1 MICAPPMALSP
12 GTRLGLY
19 EIVGPL
25 GAGGMGEVYRAKD
38 TKLGRDVALKVLP
51 ELFARDPD
59 RLARF
64 EREAQ
69 LLASLNHPNI
79 AAIYGIEGVGS
90 VPPAGETR
98 PPKQALAL
106 VLELV
111 EGPTLAERIKQ
122 GPVPL
127 SEALGIAKQIAD
139 ALEAAHEQG
148 VIHRDLK
155 PANVKLRA
163 DGTVKVLDFGL
174 AKALDP
180 ASPTSADAMQSPTMT
195 GRATEMGMIL
205 GTAAYMSP
213 EQAKGKAADRRADVW
228 AFGVV
233 LFEMITGDQLFRGET
248 SSEVMASV
256 MKEEPD
262 WTRLPANLPA
272 PVVRLLHRCLEK
284 DPRKRLSAIG
294 DARFDL
300 EDTDA
305 GGARLGTPSSSSAGW
320 PASRVALVAAG
331 AVLIGA
337 VATWTVLSSLR
348 PVPAAVVSRSSIL
361 PAANSTLFPDAASVA
376 ISPDARMVAFVTGDA
391 QGNGMQLWIRRVDS
405 LVARAVD
412 GAQGAIQPFWS
423 PDSRTIGFFTKDKLK
438 TVSADGG
445 RVEEICDVQDAR
457 GGAWAANNTLVFA
470 PANAGPLMRVSAS
483 GGTPEPA
490 TSLDASR
497 GETGH
502 RFPSFLPDGDH
513 FLYAALPARAGTFNV
528 YIGSLSGSKAQLLM
542 KAESAPVYASPGYLL
557 FDRKGGLVAQRFD
570 PARQAL
576 SGDPEPLEDVP
587 GGVGAQWFADHA
599 VSASATGALAYLA
612 APPANTG
619 LVWFDGAGR
628 ETGRVEVPPG
638 QYEQVA
644 LSRDGRR
651 AVAERRVSPSV
662 ADLWMIDLERGGA
675 TRFTTGS
682 SVNFAAAWSPDG
694 ERVVFSSDR
703 NGPEALFVKPSN
715 GTGSE
720 QVLYQ
725 SPSLF
730 KQPQSWSPDGKYV
743 VYTDNSPTT
752 NLDLWVMPMGG
763 GGESKPFVYA
773 QSPANETLG
782 QISPDG
788 RWMAY
793 VSDETGRAEA
803 YVQAFPT
810 PGRKFRL
817 TTGGTSG
824 VWWRKDSKQLLM
836 LNSDATALLQVDV
849 QPGQEFSATA
859 PKVIGHLPKGLQAAD
874 VSPDLQRLLGLMI
887 EGGNVN
893 MSVTLVQN
901 WTSAFTHSPIR

>member
-1 MICAPPMALSP
+1 MALEP

-79 AAIYGIEGVGS
+79 AQIYGITPTG
-90 VPPAGETR
+90 
-98 PPKQALAL
+98 LAL

-122 GPVPL
+122 GSIPL

-180 ASPTSADAMQSPTMT
+180 ASPISADAMLSPTMT

-228 AFGVV
+228 AFGAV

-272 PVVRLLHRCLEK
+272 PVTRLLHRCLEK

-300 EDTDA
+300 EETDA
-305 GGARLGTPSSSSAGW
+305 GGARAGTPSSSNTGW

-331 AVLIGA
+331 AVLVGA
-337 VATWTVLSSLR
+337 IATWAVFSRLLLQPTPSL
-348 PVPAAVVSRSSIL
+348 VISRSSIL

-391 QGNGMQLWIRRVDS
+391 QGNGMQLWIRRLDS
-405 LVARAVD
+405 LAARAVD
-412 GAQGAIQPFWS
+412 GGQGGIQPFWS
-423 PDSRTIGFFTKDKLK
+423 PDSRAIGFFTKDKLK
-438 TVSADGG
+438 TVSAAGG

-457 GGAWAANNTLVFA
+457 GGSWGANNVLVFA

-483 GGTPEPA
+483 GGTPAPA

-513 FLYAALPARAGTFNV
+513 FLYAALPGRAGAFDV
-528 YIGSLSGSKAQLLM
+528 YVGSLSGSKAGLLM
-542 KAESAPVYASPGYLL
+542 KAESTPVYAAPGYLL
-557 FDRKGGLVAQRFD
+557 FDRKAGLVAQRFD
-570 PARQAL
+570 PASRTL
-576 SGDPEPLEDVP
+576 SGDPLPLEDVP
-587 GGVGAQWFADHA
+587 GGVGAQWFSNHA
-599 VSASATGALAYLA
+599 VSASATGVLAYLA
-612 APPANTG
+612 TPPVNTG
-619 LVWFDGAGR
+619 LVWFDAAGR

-675 TRFTTGS
+675 TRFTSGS
-682 SVNFAAAWSPDG
+682 SVSFFAAWSPDG

-703 NGPEALFVKPSN
+703 EGPETILVKPSN

-720 QVLYQ
+720 EVLVR
-725 SPSLF
+725 SLSLF

-743 VYTDNSPTT
+743 VYTDLSPTT
-752 NLDLWVMPMGG
+752 NQDLWIMPMGG
-763 GGESKPFVYA
+763 ADSKPFVYA
-773 QSPANETLG
+773 QSPANETGG

-788 RWMAY
+788 HWIAY
-793 VSDETGRAEA
+793 LSDETGRTEA

-836 LNSDATALLQVDV
+836 LNSDETALLQVDV

-874 VSPDLQRLLGLMI
+874 VSQDLQRLLGLMI

-901 WTSAFTHSPIR
+901 WMTELQKGR

>member
-1 MICAPPMALSP
+1 MRAPPMALDP

-98 PPKQALAL
+98 PLKRALGAEQVGSVPPAGETRPPKQALAL

-122 GPVPL
+122 GPIPL
-127 SEALGIAKQIAD
+127 GEALGIAKQIAD

-163 DGTVKVLDFGL
+163 DGAVKVLDFGL

-262 WTRLPANLPA
+262 WSRLPANLPA
-272 PVVRLLHRCLEK
+272 SVVRLLHRCLEK

-300 EDTDA
+300 EDAVA
-305 GGARLGTPSSSSAGW
+305 GGVRPGTSSASTAGW
-320 PASRVALVAAG
+320 PATRVALVVAAG
-331 AVLIGA
+331 MLVAV
-337 VATWTVLSSLR
+337 VVTWTVTSALR
-348 PVPAAVVSRSSIL
+348 PAPSALASRSSIL
-361 PAANSTLFPDAASVA
+361 PPANSTIFPDAASVA

-391 QGNGMQLWIRRVDS
+391 QGNGMQLWIRRVDA
-405 LVARAVD
+405 LVARVVD
-412 GAQGAIQPFWS
+412 GGQGAIQPFWS

-438 TVSADGG
+438 TVSVDGG

-457 GGAWAANNTLVFA
+457 GGAWAASNVLVFA
-470 PANAGPLMRVSAS
+470 PANAGPLLRVSAS

-502 RFPSFLPDGDH
+502 RFPTFLPDGDH
-513 FLYAALPARAGTFNV
+513 FLYAALPSHGGTFDV
-528 YIGSLSGSKAQLLM
+528 YIGSLSGSKAERLM
-542 KAESAPVYASPGYLL
+542 KAESTPVYAEPGYLL
-557 FDRKGGLVAQRFD
+557 FDRKG
-570 PARQAL
+570 
-576 SGDPEPLEDVP
+576 
-587 GGVGAQWFADHA
+587 
-599 VSASATGALAYLA
+599 
-612 APPANTG
+612 
-619 LVWFDGAGR
+619 
-628 ETGRVEVPPG
+628 
-638 QYEQVA
+638 
-644 LSRDGRR
+644 
-651 AVAERRVSPSV
+651 
-662 ADLWMIDLERGGA
+662 
-675 TRFTTGS
+675 
-682 SVNFAAAWSPDG
+682 
-694 ERVVFSSDR
+694 
-703 NGPEALFVKPSN
+703 
-715 GTGSE
+715 
-720 QVLYQ
+720 
-725 SPSLF
+725 
-730 KQPQSWSPDGKYV
+730 
-743 VYTDNSPTT
+743 
-752 NLDLWVMPMGG
+752 
-763 GGESKPFVYA
+763 
-773 QSPANETLG
+773 
-782 QISPDG
+782 
-788 RWMAY
+788 
-793 VSDETGRAEA
+793 
-803 YVQAFPT
+803 
-810 PGRKFRL
+810 
-817 TTGGTSG
+817 
-824 VWWRKDSKQLLM
+824 
-836 LNSDATALLQVDV
+836 
-849 QPGQEFSATA
+849 
-859 PKVIGHLPKGLQAAD
+859 
-874 VSPDLQRLLGLMI
+874 
-887 EGGNVN
+887 
-893 MSVTLVQN
+893 
-901 WTSAFTHSPIR
+901 

>member
-1 MICAPPMALSP
+1 MIRPPPMPLAP
-12 GTRLGLY
+12 GARLGLY

-38 TKLGRDVALKVLP
+38 TKLGREVALKVLP

-90 VPPAGETR
+90 VPPTGETR

-122 GPVPL
+122 GPIPL
-127 SEALGIAKQIAD
+127 AEALAIARQIAD

-148 VIHRDLK
+148 VVHRDLK
-155 PANVKLRA
+155 PANVKLRT

-180 ASPTSADAMQSPTMT
+180 AMPTSADAMQSPTMT

-213 EQAKGKAADRRADVW
+213 EQAKGKSADRRADVW

-262 WTRLPANLPA
+262 WSRLPVDLP
-272 PVVRLLHRCLEK
+272 PSVVRLLHRCLEK

-300 EDTDA
+300 EDAVA
-305 GGARLGTPSSSSAGW
+305 GGARPGTSSPSTVGW
-320 PASRVALVAAG
+320 PAPRVALVAVG
-331 AVLIGA
+331 GLLIGV
-337 VATWTVLSSLR
+337 VATWAVSSALR
-348 PVPAAVVSRSSIL
+348 SAPAAPVSRSSIL

-376 ISPDARMVAFVTGDA
+376 MSPDGQMVAFVTGDA
-391 QGNGMQLWIRRVDS
+391 QGNGMQLWIRRVDA
-405 LVARAVD
+405 LLARAVD
-412 GAQGAIQPFWS
+412 GGQGAIQPFWS
-423 PDSRTIGFFTKDKLK
+423 PDSRMIGFFTKDKLK
-438 TVSADGG
+438 TVTADGG

-457 GGAWAANNTLVFA
+457 GGAWGGNNVLVFA
-470 PANAGPLMRVSAS
+470 PANAGPLMRVSAN

-490 TSLDASR
+490 TALDASR

-502 RFPSFLPDGDH
+502 RFPTFLPDGDH
-513 FLYAALPARAGTFNV
+513 FLYAALPPHAGAFDV
-528 YIGSLSGSKAQLLM
+528 YIGSLTGSKAQLLM
-542 KAESAPVYASPGYLL
+542 KAESAPVYASPAYLL

-570 PARQAL
+570 PASRTL
-576 SGDPEPLEDVP
+576 SGDPQPLEDLP
-587 GGVGAQWFADHA
+587 GGVSAQWFANHA

-612 APPANTG
+612 MPPVNTG
-619 LVWFDGAGR
+619 LVWFDAAGR

-651 AVAERRVSPSV
+651 ALAERRTSPAV
-662 ADLWMIDLERGGA
+662 ADLWIIDLERGGA
-675 TRFTTGS
+675 TRFTSGA
-682 SVNFAAAWSPDG
+682 SVSFFAVWSPDG
-694 ERVVFSSDR
+694 ERVAFSNDR
-703 NGPEALFVKPSN
+703 NGPETIFVKPSN

-720 QVLYQ
+720 QILYQ

-743 VYTDNSPTT
+743 VFTDLSPTT
-752 NLDLWVMPMGG
+752 NQDLWVMPMGG
-763 GGESKPFVYA
+763 GDAKPFAYA
-773 QSPANETLG
+773 QSPANENLG

-788 RWMAY
+788 HWMAY

-817 TTGGTSG
+817 TTAGTAG

-836 LNSDATALLQVDV
+836 LNSDSTALLQVDV
-849 QPGQEFSATA
+849 QPGQEFSATP
-859 PKVIGHLPKGLQAAD
+859 PKVIGHLPKGLQSVD

-901 WTSAFTHSPIR
+901 WASALGRPR

>member
-1 MICAPPMALSP
+1 
-12 GTRLGLY
+12 
-19 EIVGPL
+19 
-25 GAGGMGEVYRAKD
+25 MGEVYRAKD

-79 AAIYGIEGVGS
+79 AQIYGIEGVGS
-90 VPPAGETR
+90 VPLAGETR
-98 PPKQALAL
+98 PGGLAL

-122 GPVPL
+122 GPIPL
-127 SEALGIAKQIAD
+127 AEALAIATQIAD

-148 VIHRDLK
+148 VVHRDLK
-155 PANVKLRA
+155 PANVKLRT

-180 ASPTSADAMQSPTMT
+180 ALPTSADAMQSPTMT

-262 WTRLPANLPA
+262 WSRLPANLPTS
-272 PVVRLLHRCLEK
+272 VVRLLHRCLEK

-300 EDTDA
+300 EDAVA
-305 GGARLGTPSSSSAGW
+305 GGARPGTPAPSPGGW
-320 PASRVALVAAG
+320 PASRVALVAAAG
-331 AVLIGA
+331 LLIGV
-337 VATWTVLSSLR
+337 VATWTVSSTLR
-348 PVPAAVVSRSSIL
+348 PTASALASRSSIL
-361 PAANSTLFPDAASVA
+361 PASNSTLFPDAASVA
-376 ISPDARMVAFVTGDA
+376 ISPDARMVAFTTGDA
-391 QGNGMQLWIRRVDS
+391 QGNGMQLWIRRVDA
-405 LVARAVD
+405 LIARAVD
-412 GAQGAIQPFWS
+412 GGQGAIQPFWS
-423 PDSRTIGFFTKDKLK
+423 PDSRMVGFFTKDKLK
-438 TVSADGG
+438 TVSVDGG

-457 GGAWAANNTLVFA
+457 GGAWAANNVLVFA

-502 RFPSFLPDGDH
+502 RFPTFLPDGDH
-513 FLYAALPARAGTFNV
+513 FLYAALPSRGGTFDV
-528 YIGSLSGSKAQLLM
+528 YIGSLSGSKADRLM
-542 KAESAPVYASPGYLL
+542 KAEGTPVYAEPGYLL

-570 PARQAL
+570 PVRRTL
-576 SGDPEPLEDVP
+576 SGDPQPLEDVP
-587 GGVGAQWFADHA
+587 GGVGAQWFANHA
-599 VSASATGALAYLA
+599 VSVSATGALAYLA
-612 APPANTG
+612 TPPVNTG
-619 LVWFDGAGR
+619 LVWFDAAGR

-651 AVAERRVSPSV
+651 AVAERRISPSV
-662 ADLWMIDLERGGA
+662 ADLWMIDLVRGGA

-682 SVNFAAAWSPDG
+682 SVSFFAAWSPDG

-703 NGPEALFVKPSN
+703 NGPETLFVKPSN

-730 KQPQSWSPDGKYV
+730 KQPQSWSPDGRYV
-743 VYTDNSPTT
+743 VYTDLSPTT
-752 NLDLWVMPMGG
+752 NQDLWVMPMGG
-763 GGESKPFVYA
+763 ADAKPFVYA
-773 QSPANETLG
+773 QSPANENFG

-788 RWMAY
+788 QWMAY
-793 VSDETGRAEA
+793 LSDETGRTEA

-817 TTGGTSG
+817 TTGGTAG
-824 VWWRKDSKQLLM
+824 VWWRKDSKQLLL
-836 LNSDATALLQVDV
+836 LNSDSTALLQVDV
-849 QPGQEFSATA
+849 QTGPEFSTTP
-859 PKVIGHLPKGLQAAD
+859 PKTIGHLPKGLQAAD
-874 VSPDLQRLLGLMI
+874 VTPDLQRLLGLMI
-887 EGGNVN
+887 EGGDVN

-901 WTSAFTHSPIR
+901 WTATLGRSR

>member
-1 MICAPPMALSP
+1 MMRAPPMALAP
-12 GTRLGLY
+12 GARLGLY

-38 TKLGRDVALKVLP
+38 TKLGREVALKVLP

-79 AAIYGIEGVGS
+79 AQIYGIAHD
-90 VPPAGETR
+90 P
-98 PPKQALAL
+98 ALAL

-122 GPVPL
+122 GGIPL

-233 LFEMITGDQLFRGET
+233 LFEMITGEQLFLGET

-300 EDTDA
+300 EETDA
-305 GGARLGTPSSSSAGW
+305 GGARSGTPSPSTGGW
-320 PASRVALVAAG
+320 PASRVALVAAAG
-331 AVLIGA
+331 LLVGVI
-337 VATWTVLSSLR
+337 ATWTLSSALPR
-348 PVPAAVVSRSSIL
+348 SAPSTVVSRSSIL

-376 ISPDARMVAFVTGDA
+376 ISPDARIVAFVTGDA
-391 QGNGMQLWIRRVDS
+391 QGNGMQLWIRRVDG

-412 GAQGAIQPFWS
+412 GAEGANQPFWS

-445 RVEEICDVQDAR
+445 RVEEVCDVQDAR
-457 GGAWAANNTLVFA
+457 GGAWAANNVLVFA

-528 YIGSLSGSKAQLLM
+528 YIGSLSGSKAELLM

-570 PARQAL
+570 PASRTL
-576 SGDPEPLEDVP
+576 SGDPQPLEDVP
-587 GGVGAQWFADHA
+587 GGIGAQWFADHA

-619 LVWFDGAGR
+619 LVWFDAAGR

-703 NGPEALFVKPSN
+703 NGPEGLFVKPSN

-743 VYTDNSPTT
+743 VYTDNSPIT

-763 GGESKPFVYA
+763 GSESKPFVYA
-773 QSPANETLG
+773 QSPANENGG

-788 RWMAY
+788 HWMAY
-793 VSDETGRAEA
+793 VSDETGRYEA

-817 TTGGTSG
+817 TTAGTSG
-824 VWWRKDSKQLLM
+824 VWWRKDSKRLLM
-836 LNSDATALLQVDV
+836 LNSNSTEVLQSDV
-849 QPGQEFSATA
+849 QPGQEFSATE
-859 PKVIGHLPKGLQAAD
+859 PKVIGHLPKGLQAMD
-874 VSPDLQRLLGLMI
+874 VSPDLQRFLGLMI

-901 WTSAFTHSPIR
+901 WTSALGRPR